1 MIHEA
6 MVLEYAGPDLALVEW
21 ASAVKELLYLTL
33 LVDLFM
39 PAGIATS
46 AAPSARSL
54 VGIAGVGRR
63 RSSSSRS
70 P

>member
-39 PAGIATS
+39 PVGIATTVAPG
-46 AAPSARSL
+46 AARRRARSR
-54 VGIAGVGRR
+54 GPARC
-63 RSSSSRS
+63 SCS
-70 P
+70 PSP